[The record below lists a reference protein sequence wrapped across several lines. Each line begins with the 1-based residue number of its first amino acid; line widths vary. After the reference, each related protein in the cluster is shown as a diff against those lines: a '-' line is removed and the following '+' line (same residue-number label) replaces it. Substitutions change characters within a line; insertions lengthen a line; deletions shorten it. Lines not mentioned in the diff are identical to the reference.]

1 MSQGII
7 GDFRANAGRVGGTFE
22 GRPLLL
28 LHTVG
33 ARTGAP
39 RICPLMY
46 QVVPGGFAVFASKG
60 GADSN
65 PHWFHNL
72 LAHPEAEV
80 ETGTETVPVTGRVAQ
95 GDERERIWSE
105 WKRDWPFFADYERKT
120 KRPSIPV
127 VVLEAM

>member
-7 GDFRANAGRVGGTFE
+7 EEFRANEGRVGGTFK

-39 RICPLMY
+39 RVCPLMY
-46 QVVPGGFAVFASKG
+46 MRVPGGFAVFASKG

-72 LAHPEAEV
+72 VAHPEAQVEV
-80 ETGTETVPVTGRVAQ
+80 GTRTLPVRARTAE
-95 GDERERIWSE
+95 GDERERIWRE
-105 WKRDWPFFADYERKT
+105 WTRAWPFFAEYERKT
-120 KRPSIPV
+120 KRPFIPV
-127 VVLEAM
+127 GVLEVM